1 MLIDQRNETHQI
13 VARTR
18 MAGMISAN
26 QTAREVGAMAEKQKL
41 SYKKGQSD
49 ERSRQGHSESPSM
62 EWALSCHHYEHCS
75 ISKYSELRLRQKS
88 GFYSVRKTACKPYAH

>member
-1 MLIDQRNETHQI
+1 
-13 VARTR
+13 
-18 MAGMISAN
+18 
-26 QTAREVGAMAEKQKL
+26 
-41 SYKKGQSD
+41 
-49 ERSRQGHSESPSM
+49 M